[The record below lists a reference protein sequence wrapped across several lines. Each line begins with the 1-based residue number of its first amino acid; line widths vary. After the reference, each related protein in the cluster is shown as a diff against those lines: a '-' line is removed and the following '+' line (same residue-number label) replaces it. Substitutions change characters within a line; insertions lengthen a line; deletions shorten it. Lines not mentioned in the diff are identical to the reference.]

1 MCRIVGYFY
10 SSRKKVP
17 RCYTLIRYPLSVA
30 EVVPSFTEET
40 SNPSPVNEGGNITLR
55 WTYDIDG
62 TFRGSEFIFLR
73 TRQTIAAKD
82 SNGLAVNAA
91 FSDRVQ
97 VFISE
102 SEATLTLLHV
112 NRSDDGGYVYRMW
125 NYVLGLAASVVNVFV
140 QCK

>member
-1 MCRIVGYFY
+1 M
-10 SSRKKVP
+10 
-17 RCYTLIRYPLSVA
+17 
-30 EVVPSFTEET
+30 
-40 SNPSPVNEGGNITLR
+40 
-55 WTYDIDG
+55 
-62 TFRGSEFIFLR
+62 
-73 TRQTIAAKD
+73 KD

-112 NRSDDGGYVYRMW
+112 NRSGDGGYVYRMW
-125 NYVLGLAASVVNVFV
+125 NYVLGFAASVVNVFV